1 VSATSDCEAFEHY
14 DDPAN
19 REPAAG
25 EARRRGARKLERHV
39 AVRFPAET
47 VESVRP
53 LAQSD
58 GMTVSAWIRR
68 AVDSAIRRQ
77 QRE

>member
-1 VSATSDCEAFEHY
+1 MTSDADAFEHY

-25 EARRRGARKLERHV
+25 EPRRRPARTLARHV

-47 VESVRP
+47 VGSVRP

-68 AVDSAIRRQ
+68 AVDSAIRR
-77 QRE
+77 RERQ

>member
-1 VSATSDCEAFEHY
+1 MTSDNADAFEYY

-19 REPAAG
+19 REPAG
-25 EARRRGARKLERHV
+25 EPRRRGARTIARHV

-47 VESVRP
+47 IELVRP

-68 AVDSAIRRQ
+68 GVDSAIRRR